1 MRAALVVIVV
11 AGCAYKPG
19 SFTHRQL
26 DFSGQRTT
34 VGCIDL
40 AVERRPDL
48 SSGGSVLAYQFGNR
62 CDYPATIDLANAR
75 VIAQLE
81 DGQRVD
87 MYPWDPEDEIR
98 ELRLDGR
105 VSGAEA
111 LAYPA
116 NSRIDQICVD
126 VASIVHET
134 EARWLC
140 FSSAAPGAQLAEVA
154 P

>member
-1 MRAALVVIVV
+1 MRAVLLVTFV

-19 SFTHRQL
+19 SFTHRQQ
-26 DFSGQRTT
+26 DFPGQRTT

-40 AVERRPDL
+40 AVDRRPDL
-48 SSGGSVLAYQFGNR
+48 SSGGTVLAYQFGNR
-62 CDYPATIDLANAR
+62 CDHPATIDLANAR
-75 VIAQLE
+75 VIAQLD

-87 MYPWDPEDEIR
+87 VHPWDPEGEIR
-98 ELRLDGR
+98 EVRLDGR
-105 VSGAEA
+105 LSGAEA

-126 VASIVHET
+126 AASIAHER

-140 FSSAAPGAQLAEVA
+140 FSSTVPADQLAEVA